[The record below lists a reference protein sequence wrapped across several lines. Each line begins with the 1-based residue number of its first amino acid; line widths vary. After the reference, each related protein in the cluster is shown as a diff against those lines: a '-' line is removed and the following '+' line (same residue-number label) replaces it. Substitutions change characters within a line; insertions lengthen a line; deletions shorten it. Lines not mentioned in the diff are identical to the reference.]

1 MSLLIGPQLRAAR
14 AMAGMGQEALE
25 EASGVSANT
34 IRRLEATEGQL
45 SAKLATV
52 EALRR
57 ALEARGV
64 EFIDDD
70 APGVRLRRRA
80 GA

>member
-1 MSLLIGPQLRAAR
+1 MSLLVGPQLRAAR

-25 EASGVSANT
+25 AASGVSANT

-45 SAKLATV
+45 NAKLSTV

-64 EFIDDD
+64 EFTNGD
-70 APGVRLRRRA
+70 APGVRLRA
-80 GA
+80 PTAA